1 MRLIMRNRLQLVL
14 FSALLHVTL
23 SWLHEF
29 VYVPG
34 PMNWTNAQKY
44 CRQHYFDLATVN
56 DQADHDELL
65 KTVGMG
71 HVWLGLSRTT
81 YPGPYVWSDQSSSTF
96 TKWFPGKPDN
106 QLCAKVYNGFWYDSN
121 CKYTNAFACY
131 IDRKRQIVKL
141 EVKSSQNLNDPG
153 VMDKILSKMERILKE
168 KGVTEYAKLSWRT
181 QSDGNVFQKKEQK
194 SDASKQTC
202 VSNLWK

>member
-1 MRLIMRNRLQLVL
+1 
-14 FSALLHVTL
+14 
-23 SWLHEF
+23 
-29 VYVPG
+29 
-34 PMNWTNAQKY
+34 MNWTNAQKY
-44 CRQHYFDLATVN
+44 CRQHYSDLATVD

-81 YPGPYVWSDQSSSTF
+81 YPGPYVWSDQIRVAPHS
-96 TKWFPGKPDN
+96 
-106 QLCAKVYNGFWYDSN
+106 QNGFLENRTIS
-121 CKYTNAFACY
+121 CVLKLTTVFA
-131 IDRKRQIVKL
+131 RKRQIVKL

-153 VMDKILSKMERILKE
+153 VMDKILLKMEQILKE

-194 SDASKQTC
+194 EK
-202 VSNLWK
+202 